1 NVISTQTDI
10 KSKTKPAY
18 IKCISTRQAHPQ
30 RQYWSDIDQVAADY
44 VAPEVYESAGVK
56 AEDIDVAAIY
66 DCVSWVVI
74 RQLLAYGLVKVE
86 NLSEFLKEG
95 NLKIDGEMPINT
107 AGGMLAEGYT
117 HGMNNFIELD
127 RQIRHD
133 YKGTD
138 RQVKDCEIGLCTGW
152 AGPDI
157 AGAVILTNQEG

>member
-1 NVISTQTDI
+1 KSKPVYIKGISTT
-10 KSKTKPAY
+10 
-18 IKCISTRQAHPQ
+18 QAHPHPH
-30 RQYWSDIDQVAADY
+30 YWSDLDQVAADY

-56 AEDIDVAAIY
+56 PEDIDVAAIN
-66 DCVSWVVI
+66 DCFSGVGL
-74 RQLLAYGLVKVE
+74 RQLLAYGLVIVE
-86 NLSEFLKEG
+86 YSSAYLTEG

-107 AGGMLAEGYT
+107 ACGMLAEGYT
-117 HGMNNFIELD
+117 HGMNNFIELV
-127 RQIRHD
+127 RQMRHD

>member
-1 NVISTQTDI
+1 LDEANVIIVTSSENAKKA
-10 KSKTKPAY
+10 KSKPVY
-18 IKCISTRQAHPQ
+18 IKGISTRQEHPHPH
-30 RQYWSDIDQVAADY
+30 YWSDLDQVAADY

-56 AEDIDVAAIY
+56 PEDIDVAAIY
-66 DCVSWVVI
+66 DCFSWVVI
-74 RQLLAYGLVKVE
+74 SQLLAYCLVKIE

-117 HGMNNFIELD
+117 HGMNNFIELV

-138 RQVKDCEIGLCTGW
+138 RQVKDCEIGLC
-152 AGPDI
+152 
-157 AGAVILTNQEG
+157 